1 MLAPMYHEVPPDVS
15 ESPFSW
21 ESTFFQPRLA
31 VTPEATA
38 YEIPASVVST
48 ASSLVPAVPRVAES
62 LPAPEE

>member
-15 ESPFSW
+15 EEPFSC

-38 YEIPASVVST
+38 YEIPASVESLE
-48 ASSLVPAVPRVAES
+48 SSLVPAVPRVVES
-62 LPAPEE
+62 LPDP

>member
-15 ESPFSW
+15 EAPASC

-38 YEIPASVVST
+38 YEIPASVESL
-48 ASSLVPAVPRVAES
+48 ASSAVPAVPRVVES
-62 LPAPEE
+62 LPEPEE